1 MICLR
6 DDIGIIGTECQ
17 FELKGTNVRHL
28 KEVCRTSYI
37 MQDGAI
43 KLFGMSMLYLSKKG
57 KNDPKGNSEI
67 NKAITTGPGGKAAS
81 TSLSKSGTT
90 KRSST
95 SQAAANQNLG
105 TPGVLR
111 ARLPA
116 FVSGVGLCLPET

>member
-1 MICLR
+1 
-6 DDIGIIGTECQ
+6 
-17 FELKGTNVRHL
+17 
-28 KEVCRTSYI
+28 

-43 KLFGMSMLYLSKKG
+43 KLFGMSMPHLSKQG

-67 NKAITTGPGGKAAS
+67 NRAIIRTTGPGGKAAS
-81 TSLSKSGTT
+81 TSLSKGGTT

-95 SQAAANQNLG
+95 SQAAANQDLG

-116 FVSGVGLCLPET
+116 FASGVGLCLPETYWRDSSLEQLCVQTTAPAGPEARYQAKGDYFEA